1 MKPVASRYPAKALNW
16 FAACLCMLALL
27 LPVAVM
33 AQQPGLT
40 AADRA
45 DIKTFTINEDVFGRI
60 QAVVDE
66 GRRMHIKRSKMDM
79 RKVHSLDDMAKQLVK
94 ADPRVKALLAK
105 HGFTPRQF
113 LVADLATVGTVMAM
127 QRAQATG
134 KVAAVAAQLNP
145 ANVQF
150 YKSHKAAMDALV
162 RPAPAAPKPS
172 SGQ

>member
-1 MKPVASRYPAKALNW
+1 MKSVASRYSCRALSW
-16 FAACLCMLALL
+16 FAACLCLLALL
-27 LPVAVM
+27 LPAAAM
-33 AQQPGLT
+33 AQKPGLS

-45 DIKTFTINEDVFGRI
+45 DIKAFTLDEDVFGRLK
-60 QAVVDE
+60 AVVDE

-79 RKVHSLDDMAKQLVK
+79 RQVHSLDDMASQLVA
-94 ADPRVKALLAK
+94 ADPRVKPLLAK

-127 QRAQATG
+127 QRAQAAG
-134 KVAAVAAQLNP
+134 KVEAVEARLNP

-150 YKSHKAAMDALV
+150 YKAHKAEMDALV

-172 SGQ
+172 SD